1 MNKVKIVLE
10 KEKMI
15 DIIKIKDKMNQEIL
29 IKNIAK
35 ITKGLPIKV
44 NLLILDLIL
53 QIRTI

>member
-15 DIIKIKDKMNQEIL
+15 DIIKIKDKMIQEIL

-35 ITKGLPIKV
+35 LTKGPLIKV

>member
-1 MNKVKIVLE
+1 MSKVKIVLE

-15 DIIKIKDKMNQEIL
+15 DIIKIKDKMIQEIL

-35 ITKGLPIKV
+35 ITKGPHIKV